1 MSVVRVHKSANF
13 TVMSNYHFKEKKMS
27 LKAKGLLSLM
37 LSLPDDWN
45 YSISGLVTLSKDG
58 KDSVMS
64 ALAELEEFGYLV
76 RNRTTNSKG
85 QFSGIEYNIYEQP
98 QKEIPIAEEQKAEN
112 QQEEKQKAEK
122 PPLLNTKL
130 TNKLNNKELKELNTN
145 KGDFD
150 LSPYK
155 EILSYIKNI
164 ELKAHLIDYIEM
176 RYNISAPIS
185 KRGLSMLIN
194 RLARLSN
201 FDTKLQIE
209 MLENAVLNNWKSVY
223 LPTDRDEEFSGTQYQ
238 KDELYEKMKEF
249 YEREQ
254 IRGWEKWEKRQQ

>member
-1 MSVVRVHKSANF
+1 MSVVRVHKNANF
-13 TVMSNYHFKEKKMS
+13 TVMSNYHFKEKQMS

-58 KDSVMS
+58 KDSIMS
-64 ALAELEEFGYLV
+64 ALAELEEFGYLI
-76 RNRTTNSKG
+76 RNRTTNAKG

-98 QKEIPIAEEQKAEN
+98 QRDNPITEELKADKQQEDNAHTEN
-112 QQEEKQKAEK
+112 QAQ
-122 PPLLNTKL
+122 LNTKL
-130 TNKLNNKELKELNTN
+130 TNNYNNKELKQSN
-145 KGDFD
+145 KDKGKLD
-150 LSPYK
+150 LSPYN

-176 RYNISAPIS
+176 RYNIASPIS

-201 FDTKLQIE
+201 FDVKLQME

-223 LPTDRDEEFSGTQYQ
+223 LPGDRDNEFSGTQYQ
-238 KDELYEKMKEF
+238 KDELFEKMREF
-249 YEREQ
+249 YE
-254 IRGWEKWEKRQQ
+254 KD